1 MEIEEGAVRFLGMIT
16 FLDGTLEEKQPT
28 RIVMNMSGVGY
39 EVLVPLSSFD
49 RLPAEGDSCRILI
62 YHHITDASQVLFG
75 FCTDEER
82 DLFKMLLGVSGIG
95 PKTAVS
101 ALSGLSVR
109 ELKTALIESDVKQI
123 SSISGIGKK
132 TAERVIVELRDK
144 FSSGDALEAMAGADA
159 APGDHRLRDAALA
172 LISLGY
178 KQADAQKMVKV
189 YVLKIEEGTTVEDL
203 VRMALTGK

>member
-1 MEIEEGAVRFLGMIT
+1 MIT

-28 RIVMNMSGVGY
+28 RIVMNVSGVGY

-49 RLPAEGDSCRILI
+49 RLPPEGESCRILI
-62 YHHITDASQVLFG
+62 YHHITDVSQVLFG

-82 DLFKMLLGVSGIG
+82 GLFKMLLGVSGIG

-144 FSSGDALEAMAGADA
+144 FSSGDALEVLSGVDA
-159 APGDHRLRDAALA
+159 EPGDHRLRDAALA
-172 LISLGY
+172 LVSLGY
-178 KQADAQKMVKV
+178 KQADAHKMIKKLDRTPETSV
-189 YVLKIEEGTTVEDL
+189 EEM
-203 VRMALTGK
+203 VRKALTGK